1 MSQALGGAVV
11 SAVLVAAWLLGRR
24 RPALIRSTDAAAVAA
39 LNRTQMALI
48 AGSGSGATGTEARAD
63 DEEEAGSAATA
74 DPAAPPEGPSD
85 PALALDWPLDRPSL
99 QQLGAEQLHLHPPHD
114 ARNRAA
120 LLHQLQA
127 DFAAAGVARRRAL
140 ARCVAWGDRSTL
152 PLVQRGLRDADPVV
166 AGLAARAMEA
176 FRGRSQA
183 PAEAAQPLRL
193 PRNVS
198 RTL

>member
-24 RPALIRSTDAAAVAA
+24 RPVLIRSTDAAAVAA
-39 LNRTQMALI
+39 LNRAQMALI
-48 AGSGSGATGTEARAD
+48 ATGATGASSA
-63 DEEEAGSAATA
+63 EAGGVAAA
-74 DPAAPPEGPSD
+74 DPAASPDPPSD
-85 PALALDWPLDRPSL
+85 PELALGWPLDRPSL
-99 QQLGAEQLHLHPPHD
+99 QRLGAEQLQLERPHD
-114 ARNRAA
+114 ARSRAA
-120 LLHQLQA
+120 LLRQLQA

-140 ARCVAWGDRSTL
+140 ARCVAWGDRATL

-166 AGLAARAMEA
+166 AGLAARAMAA
-176 FRGRSQA
+176 FRGRS
-183 PAEAAQPLRL
+183 PATGAVAQPPRL

>member
-24 RPALIRSTDAAAVAA
+24 RPALIHSTDAAAVAA
-39 LNRTQMALI
+39 LNRTQMALV
-48 AGSGSGATGTEARAD
+48 AGGGSGAASADTGAD
-63 DEEEAGSAATA
+63 AGGAAA
-74 DPAAPPEGPSD
+74 AGPAAPPDGPSD
-85 PALALDWPLDRPSL
+85 PALALAWPLDRPSL
-99 QQLGAEQLHLHPPHD
+99 LQLGAEQLHLQPPQD
-114 ARNRAA
+114 ARSRAA

-127 DFAAAGVARRRAL
+127 DYAAAGVARRRAL
-140 ARCVAWGDRSTL
+140 ARCVAWGDRATL

>member
-24 RPALIRSTDAAAVAA
+24 RPALIRSTDATAVAA
-39 LNRTQMALI
+39 LNRTQMALV
-48 AGSGSGATGTEARAD
+48 AGRGSGATGSEARAD
-63 DEEEAGSAATA
+63 AGGAAPA
-74 DPAAPPEGPSD
+74 DPGAPPQGPAD

-99 QQLGAEQLHLHPPHD
+99 RQLGAEQLHLHPPHD
-114 ARNRAA
+114 ARSRAA

-127 DFAAAGVARRRAL
+127 DYAAAGVARRRAL
-140 ARCVAWGDRSTL
+140 ARCVAWGDRATL

-183 PAEAAQPLRL
+183 PAAAAQPLRL
-193 PRNVS
+193 VRNVS

>member
-24 RPALIRSTDAAAVAA
+24 RPALIHSTDAAAVAA
-39 LNRTQMALI
+39 LNRTQMALV
-48 AGSGSGATGTEARAD
+48 AGGGSGAASAD
-63 DEEEAGSAATA
+63 AGADAGGAAA
-74 DPAAPPEGPSD
+74 AGPAAPKDGPSG
-85 PALALDWPLDRPSL
+85 PELALAWPLDRPSL
-99 QQLGAEQLHLHPPHD
+99 QQLGAEQLHLQPPHD
-114 ARNRAA
+114 ARSRAA

-127 DFAAAGVARRRAL
+127 DYAAAGVARRRAL
-140 ARCVAWGDRSTL
+140 ARCVAWGDRATL

-183 PAEAAQPLRL
+183 PAAGAQPPRL

>member
-39 LNRTQMALI
+39 LNRTQMALV
-48 AGSGSGATGTEARAD
+48 AGGGSGVASAAARD
-63 DEEEAGSAATA
+63 EAGGTAAA
-74 DPAAPPEGPSD
+74 GPAAPAEGPSD
-85 PALALDWPLDRPSL
+85 PALALAWPLDRPSL
-99 QQLGAEQLHLHPPHD
+99 HRLGAEQLHLQPPHD
-114 ARNRAA
+114 ARSRAA

-127 DFAAAGVARRRAL
+127 DYAAAGVARRRAL
-140 ARCVAWGDRSTL
+140 ARCVAWGDRATL

-183 PAEAAQPLRL
+183 PAAGAQPLRL